1 MSWATMLPKAS
12 ASEASE
18 HVNGNLTLGENIADN
33 GGLVQAFGAYRA
45 WVERNGM
52 GEERRLPGLAELT
65 ANQLFFLSFATV
77 WCGDAKPGEA
87 HRLLVTDPHS
97 PGKYRVIGTLSNSED
112 FAREF
117 GCKVGTRMN
126 PKEKCA
132 VW

>member
-1 MSWATMLPKAS
+1 M
-12 ASEASE
+12 
-18 HVNGNLTLGENIADN
+18 GENIADN

-45 WVERNGM
+45 WVARNNQ
-52 GEERRLPGLAELT
+52 GEEPSLPGLMDLT
-65 ANQLFFLSFATV
+65 ANQLFFVSFASV
-77 WCGDAKPGEA
+77 WCGNAREGEA

-117 GCKVGTRMN
+117 NCNVGSRMN
-126 PKEKCA
+126 PEKKCA